1 MEILGIKIRLWPT
14 YCPDKRPQLPRTS
27 RRTSTDYDYQ
37 DLSITPDKGVI
48 TRTTV
53 AADKYEFKVVSPATD
68 MGRRQQQLS
77 AADRGMI
84 AERQLDL
91 DRAAFLKPIWATGA
105 SAKLGAATAKG
116 RLRNL
121 SKPDRGYSRRIVA
134 TYWAVFNANAS
145 PSPTAAIGENAA

>member
-1 MEILGIKIRLWPT
+1 MEILGIKIQLWPA

-37 DLSITPDKGVI
+37 DLSITPGKGVI
-48 TRTTV
+48 TRTTI
-53 AADKYEFKVVSPATD
+53 AADKYEFDVVSPATD

-77 AADRGMI
+77 AEDRALI
-84 AERQLDL
+84 VQRQLDM

-105 SAKLGAATAKG
+105 SAKLGSAIAKG

-121 SKPDRGYSRRIVA
+121 NKSDRGYSRRVVA
-134 TYWAVFNANAS
+134 AYWAAFNQHAS
-145 PSPTAAIGENAA
+145 PSPTEQIGETAA